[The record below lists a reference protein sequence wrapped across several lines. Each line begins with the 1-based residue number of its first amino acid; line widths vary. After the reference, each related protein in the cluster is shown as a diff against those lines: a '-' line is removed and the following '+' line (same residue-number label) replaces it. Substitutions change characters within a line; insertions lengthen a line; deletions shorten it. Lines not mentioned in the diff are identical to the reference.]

1 MKVVASTV
9 CAVVLL
15 LAVFSMGGQQ
25 RPAPAASDDR
35 GARGGGG
42 AGSSSV
48 GSRGVSVGQTSA
60 ATPSVV
66 GRGVYS
72 SSPSRVGNGT
82 SLQPGGTLNLAR
94 TSFVNPNVWL
104 RSEEYFWYL
113 QNYYGVNP
121 YYFRRFYRNS
131 EPLMTPQIAKLTLR
145 QPIAWS
151 TSMVA
156 SLDSLETM
164 IRDRQEGKDVSQQ
177 AIAAKA
183 DEIRD
188 LAKQIRSDQS
198 IAFFDQRKDKD
209 LLKGLNLSTP
219 EALAQLRE
227 MVTSLNT
234 QLKGLYE
241 EAKPFSVS
249 VNSLAQ
255 PSFQSLSKG
264 IEKLTKSIESS
275 AGKI

>member
-9 CAVVLL
+9 CTVLFL
-15 LAVFSMGGQQ
+15 LTLSSAGQQ

-35 GARGGGG
+35 GARGGG

-60 ATPSVV
+60 STPSVV

-72 SSPSRVGNGT
+72 NSPSRVGNP
-82 SLQPGGTLNLAR
+82 SLAPMVHAPNLAR
-94 TSFVNPNVWL
+94 TSFVSSNLWM

-113 QNYYGVNP
+113 QNYYGINP

-131 EPLMTPQIAKLTLR
+131 EPLITPQLARLTLQ

-151 TSMVA
+151 TNMVA
-156 SLDSLETM
+156 ALDSLETM
-164 IRDRQEGKDVSQQ
+164 IRDRQEGKAVSQQ
-177 AIAAKA
+177 AIADKA

-209 LLKGLNLSTP
+209 LLKGSNLSTP
-219 EALAQLRE
+219 EALSQLRE

-234 QLKGLYE
+234 QLRGLYE

-249 VNSLAQ
+249 VNSLSQ

-264 IEKLTKSIESS
+264 IEKLTKSIESG